1 MPNFDWLQLKKE
13 CEQEGWK
20 YDRQKGSHYMM
31 TKPGAARPIVIP
43 RKRNLSFA
51 VIISAANLMAIAP
64 KELAKRML
72 DQNSPK
78 RKRSK
83 KNS

>member
-1 MPNFDWLQLKKE
+1 MANFDWLQLKKE
-13 CEQEGWK
+13 CEREGWK
-20 YDRQKGSHYMM
+20 YDRQKGSHYIM

-51 VIISAANLMAIAP
+51 VIVSAAHLIGIAP
-64 KELAKRML
+64 NELARRML
-72 DQNSPK
+72 GQNTPK
-78 RKRSK
+78 RKRPK